1 MGIAMR
7 EKILR
12 WGETAIAVIFAF
24 LFLLTLV
31 SREWIE
37 ALTGWDPDH
46 GNGSLEW
53 VIVAVFAIA
62 TVATGGLAWIQWRRF
77 SARPAQT

>member
-1 MGIAMR
+1 MR
-7 EKILR
+7 ARFWI
-12 WGETAIAVIFAF
+12 ETALAVAAVA

-37 ALTGWDPDH
+37 LVFGVDPDH

-53 VIVAVFAIA
+53 LIAIA
-62 TVATGGLAWIQWRRF
+62 LLCTSGAFSYLARREWRAIVD
-77 SARPAQT
+77 SST